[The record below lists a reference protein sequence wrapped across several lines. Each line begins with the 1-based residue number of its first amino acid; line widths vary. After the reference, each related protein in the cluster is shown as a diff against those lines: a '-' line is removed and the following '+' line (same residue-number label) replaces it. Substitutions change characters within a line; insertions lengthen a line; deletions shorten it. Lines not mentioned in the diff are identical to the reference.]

1 MPTLPKHQKALLSP
15 NKGARPAQDGNKGIE
30 TLAIKRLQSFDR
42 KKAIP
47 HAEMVQRFAK

>member
-15 NKGARPAQDGNKGIE
+15 KKGARSTQDGNKDIE
-30 TLAIKRLQSFDR
+30 ALAVKRLQSFDR

-47 HAEMVQRFAK
+47 HAEMAQRFAK